1 MTLPFSYFPQ
11 QTFLVEGYFKNINPT
26 IQPSTTLDPIAQII
40 WWSEHLSKMKK
51 VTQSMLEDVIERI
64 EEVLEQNGEL
74 VKVFY
79 GDYIHHHFNNIMT
92 SSVEYDDVIKTELI
106 S

>member
-1 MTLPFSYFPQ
+1 
-11 QTFLVEGYFKNINPT
+11 
-26 IQPSTTLDPIAQII
+26 
-40 WWSEHLSKMKK
+40 
-51 VTQSMLEDVIERI
+51 MLEDVIERI

-79 GDYIHHHFNNIMT
+79 GDYIHHHFVNIMT
-92 SSVEYDDVIKTELI
+92 SSVEYDDDIKTELI